1 MNTPSQQ
8 AKKIPTLVAL
18 QGRGVSE
25 SHGVSVMQK
34 INPENIF
41 LFTSK
46 EGIYFSPLVSG
57 EVSNGYLVPWG
68 EIKDLVERI
77 ESLVKSKHEFDNGEF
92 PF

>member
-1 MNTPSQQ
+1 
-8 AKKIPTLVAL
+8 
-18 QGRGVSE
+18 
-25 SHGVSVMQK
+25 MQK

-46 EGIYFSPLVSG
+46 EGIYLSPLVSG
-57 EVSNGYLVPWG
+57 EVRNGYLVPWG
-68 EIKDLVERI
+68 DIKELVERI